1 MKKINNIILI
11 AEEEYLISIA
21 ETQDIQEPTLLED
34 LACFEY

>member
-1 MKKINNIILI
+1 MITEDIIKEVY
-11 AEEEYLISIA
+11 EEEYLISVA

>member
-1 MKKINNIILI
+1 MKKTNDIILI
-11 AEEEYLISIA
+11 TEEEYLVSVA